1 MDFGIMMNTSLKYH
15 NQPPQKG
22 ICIRLKKKN
31 KKIRI
36 HNILFSEETRIWTNV
51 QQNIGRLLVREMN
64 MCSFFFSY
72 LTTRKLHGSGS
83 QCGILG
89 SFYIKNYL
97 LISTGFSRLI
107 NCAYGLQKCNQNE
120 SSD

>member
-1 MDFGIMMNTSLKYH
+1 MDFGIMKNTSLKYH

-22 ICIRLKKKN
+22 ICIRLKKKGT
-31 KKIRI
+31 
-36 HNILFSEETRIWTNV
+36 HNISFSEETRIRTNV
-51 QQNIGRLLVREMN
+51 QQNICRLLVRKMN
-64 MCSFFFSY
+64 MCSFFSSY
-72 LTTRKLHGSGS
+72 LITPKLHGSGS